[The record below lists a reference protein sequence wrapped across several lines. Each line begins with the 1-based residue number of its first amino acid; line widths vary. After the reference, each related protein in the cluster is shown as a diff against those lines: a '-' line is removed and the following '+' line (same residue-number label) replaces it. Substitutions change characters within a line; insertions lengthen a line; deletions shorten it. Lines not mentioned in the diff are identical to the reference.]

1 LDSIGGIEWSLRAP
15 EAVRAE
21 LVRRY
26 PYKLPESIDVTVPHV
41 VREIERAWRCYLPRH
56 PPWDYRGSPPALLPG
71 AAAAL
76 FDVVRALGKIRLPLP
91 DGVRW
96 ELETLAR
103 AALSGEGV
111 QRGQGASSP
120 IEAHRKAL
128 RKRWRHA
135 WVVWVVQNGHLNA
148 LEVETFARCGFPPGF
163 DRVAWEADRASW
175 PEVTE
180 MVTRACALARDYS
193 GDKSPQWRAFY
204 DDYREVNDY
213 YKNNEECPG
222 IFYIPTEETCDDL
235 GWDFVNQ
242 MARDFTGRD
251 APLFIVS

>member
-1 LDSIGGIEWSLRAP
+1 
-15 EAVRAE
+15 
-21 LVRRY
+21 
-26 PYKLPESIDVTVPHV
+26 
-41 VREIERAWRCYLPRH
+41 
-56 PPWDYRGSPPALLPG
+56 
-71 AAAAL
+71 
-76 FDVVRALGKIRLPLP
+76 
-91 DGVRW
+91 
-96 ELETLAR
+96 
-103 AALSGEGV
+103 
-111 QRGQGASSP
+111 
-120 IEAHRKAL
+120 
-128 RKRWRHA
+128 
-135 WVVWVVQNGHLNA
+135 
-148 LEVETFARCGFPPGF
+148 
-163 DRVAWEADRASW
+163 
-175 PEVTE
+175 